1 MSFIGRDAA
10 LRRLQAR
17 VVAAPEERTV
27 MNPPISRRGFLARS
41 ATLAAGA
48 AFLPGGAAAETGV
61 EPGEGRR
68 PQDYIVVEGHRDIW
82 EFNDRFKLRDQA
94 QHSPLRDFIVPRLIE
109 GGLSVVIM
117 PAGGDSV
124 DERGGVTNLLE
135 GSLRVLDMLL
145 VEIEKTNGRATLI
158 TTKGDVPTRPNKD
171 TVQILLD
178 LEGGG
183 SIQIDPEPDYH
194 ADRRL
199 ALLRHFFRLGV
210 RGMQLT
216 HNGRNMLAEGI
227 ENGKMG
233 TRLSRFG
240 VEVVKEM
247 NRLGMIIGVSHLSA
261 NGVLHV
267 AEITKQPII
276 SSHQNIHP
284 FLKSPLELTPE
295 EVKAIVTTGG
305 VVGLRYIEGR
315 TPYKLL
321 VDECEYL
328 ARTAGVQHIG
338 IGWLGHDRGHPYSGY
353 VPGATRP
360 SRPPSEIENQ
370 TMYEH
375 WETFIRMLGERGFT
389 DQDIGLIVGGNF
401 LRVMRAVLPA

>member
-1 MSFIGRDAA
+1 MPVT
-10 LRRLQAR
+10 RRR
-17 VVAAPEERTV
+17 
-27 MNPPISRRGFLARS
+27 FLAQS
-41 ATLAAGA
+41 AAAAAGA
-48 AFLPGGAAAETGV
+48 ASLPAVMAARRQ
-61 EPGEGRR
+61 RR

-82 EFNDRFKLRDQA
+82 EFNDRFKLRDKA
-94 QHSPLRDFIVPRLIE
+94 QHSPLRDFIVPRLID
-109 GGLSVVIM
+109 GGVSVVIM

-135 GSLRVLDMLL
+135 GSLLVLDMLL
-145 VEIEKTNGRATLI
+145 VEIGKTSGKASLI
-158 TTKGDVPTRPNKD
+158 KTKADVPTRPNQGK
-171 TVQILLD
+171 VQIFLD

-183 SIQIDPEPDYH
+183 SIQIDPEPHYH

-240 VEVVKEM
+240 VEVVQEM

-261 NGVLHV
+261 NAVLHV

-276 SSHQNIHP
+276 SSHQNINP

-295 EVKAIVTTGG
+295 EVKAIVATGG
-305 VVGLRYIEGR
+305 VVGLRYIEGQ

-321 VDECEYL
+321 VDECEHL
-328 ARTAGVQHIG
+328 AKSVGVQHIG
-338 IGWLGHDRGHPYSGY
+338 IGWLGHDKGHPYSGY
-353 VPGATRP
+353 VPGATKP
-360 SRPPSEIENQ
+360 SRPPSDIENQ
-370 TMYEH
+370 SMYEH
-375 WETFIRMLGERGFT
+375 WETLIRMLGERGFT

-401 LRVMRAVLPA
+401 LRVMRAVLPG

>member
-1 MSFIGRDAA
+1 MPVT
-10 LRRLQAR
+10 RRR
-17 VVAAPEERTV
+17 
-27 MNPPISRRGFLARS
+27 FLAQS
-41 ATLAAGA
+41 AAAAAGA
-48 AFLPGGAAAETGV
+48 ASLPAVMAARRQ
-61 EPGEGRR
+61 RR

-82 EFNDRFKLRDQA
+82 EFNDRFKLRDKA
-94 QHSPLRDFIVPRLIE
+94 QHSPLRDFIVPRLID
-109 GGLSVVIM
+109 GGVSVVIM

-135 GSLRVLDMLL
+135 GSLLVLDMLL
-145 VEIEKTNGRATLI
+145 VEIGKTSGKASLI
-158 TTKGDVPTRPNKD
+158 KTKADVPTRPNQGK
-171 TVQILLD
+171 VQIFLD

-240 VEVVKEM
+240 VEVVQEM

-261 NGVLHV
+261 NAVLHV

-276 SSHQNIHP
+276 SSHQNINP

-295 EVKAIVTTGG
+295 EVKAIVATGG
-305 VVGLRYIEGR
+305 VVGLRYIEGQ

-321 VDECEYL
+321 VDECEHL
-328 ARTAGVQHIG
+328 AKSVGVQHIG
-338 IGWLGHDRGHPYSGY
+338 IGWLGHDKGHPYSGY
-353 VPGATRP
+353 VPGATKP
-360 SRPPSEIENQ
+360 SRPPSDIENQ
-370 TMYEH
+370 SMYEH
-375 WETFIRMLGERGFT
+375 WETLIRMLGERGFT
-389 DQDIGLIVGGNF
+389 DQDIGMIVGRNF
-401 LRVMRAVLPA
+401 LRVMGAVLPG

>member
-1 MSFIGRDAA
+1 MPVT
-10 LRRLQAR
+10 RRR
-17 VVAAPEERTV
+17 
-27 MNPPISRRGFLARS
+27 FLAQS
-41 ATLAAGA
+41 AAAAAGA
-48 AFLPGGAAAETGV
+48 ASLPAVLSARLQ
-61 EPGEGRR
+61 RR

-82 EFNDRFKLRDQA
+82 EFNDRFKLRDKA

-109 GGLSVVIM
+109 GGVSVVIM

-124 DERGGVTNLLE
+124 DERGGVSNLLE
-135 GSLRVLDMLL
+135 GSLLVLDMLL
-145 VEIEKTNGRATLI
+145 VEIEKTNGKATLI
-158 TTKGDVPTRPNKD
+158 KTKADVPTRPNQE
-171 TVQILLD
+171 TVQIFLD

-183 SIQIDPEPDYH
+183 SIQIDPELDYH

-240 VEVVKEM
+240 VEVVQEM

-261 NGVLHV
+261 NAVLHV

-295 EVKAIVTTGG
+295 EVKAIVATGG
-305 VVGLRYIEGR
+305 VVGLRYIEGQ

-328 ARTAGVQHIG
+328 AKSVGVQHIG
-338 IGWLGHDRGHPYSGY
+338 IGWLGHDKGHPYSGY
-353 VPGATRP
+353 VPGATKP
-360 SRPPSEIENQ
+360 SRPPSDIENQ
-370 TMYEH
+370 SMYEH
-375 WETFIRMLGERGFT
+375 WETFTRMLGERGFT
-389 DQDIGLIVGGNF
+389 DQDIGMIVGGNF
-401 LRVMRAVLPA
+401 LRVMRTVLPPR

>member
-1 MSFIGRDAA
+1 MTP
-10 LRRLQAR
+10 Q
-17 VVAAPEERTV
+17 
-27 MNPPISRRGFLARS
+27 ISRRRFLAHS
-41 ATLAAGA
+41 ATVAAGTA
-48 AFLPGGAAAETGV
+48 CFSSVTIAQP
-61 EPGEGRR
+61 RR
-68 PQDYIVVEGHRDIW
+68 PQDFIIVEGHRDIW
-82 EFNDRFKLRDQA
+82 EFNDRFKLRDKA
-94 QHSPLRDFIVPRLIE
+94 QHSPLRDFMVPRFIE

-145 VEIEKTNGRATLI
+145 VEIEKTNGRATLLK
-158 TTKGDVPTRPNKD
+158 TKADIPTRPNQGK
-171 TVQILLD
+171 VQIFLD

-194 ADRRL
+194 SDRRL

-240 VEVVKEM
+240 VEVVQEM

-261 NGVLHV
+261 NAVLHV
-267 AEITKQPII
+267 AEISKHPII
-276 SSHQNIHP
+276 SSHQNINP

-295 EVKAIVTTGG
+295 EVKAIVATGG
-305 VVGLRYIEGR
+305 VVGLRYIEGQ

-321 VDECEYL
+321 VDECEHL
-328 ARTAGVQHIG
+328 AKSVGVQHIG
-338 IGWLGHDRGHPYSGY
+338 IGWLGHDKGHPYYGY
-353 VPGATRP
+353 VPGATKP

-375 WETFIRMLGERGFT
+375 WATFIRMLAERGFT
-389 DQDIGLIVGGNF
+389 DQDIGMIVGGNF
-401 LRVMRAVLPA
+401 LRVMRIVLPE

>member
-1 MSFIGRDAA
+1 MPVT
-10 LRRLQAR
+10 RRR
-17 VVAAPEERTV
+17 
-27 MNPPISRRGFLARS
+27 FLAQS
-41 ATLAAGA
+41 AAAAAGA
-48 AFLPGGAAAETGV
+48 ASLPAVTTARRQ
-61 EPGEGRR
+61 RR

-82 EFNDRFKLRDQA
+82 EFNDRFKLRDKA
-94 QHSPLRDFIVPRLIE
+94 QHSPLRDFIVPRLID
-109 GGLSVVIM
+109 GGVSVVIM

-135 GSLRVLDMLL
+135 GSLLVLDMLL
-145 VEIEKTNGRATLI
+145 VEIEKTSGKASLI
-158 TTKGDVPTRPNKD
+158 KTKADVPTRPNQGK
-171 TVQILLD
+171 VQIFLD

-233 TRLSRFG
+233 NRLSRFG
-240 VEVVKEM
+240 VEVVQEM

-261 NGVLHV
+261 NAVLHV

-276 SSHQNIHP
+276 SSHQNINP

-295 EVKAIVTTGG
+295 EVKAIVATGG
-305 VVGLRYIEGR
+305 VVGLRYIEGQ

-321 VDECEYL
+321 VDECEHL
-328 ARTAGVQHIG
+328 AKSVGVQHIG
-338 IGWLGHDRGHPYSGY
+338 IGWLGHDKGHPYYGY
-353 VPGATRP
+353 VPGATKP
-360 SRPPSEIENQ
+360 SRPPSDIENQ
-370 TMYEH
+370 SMYEH
-375 WETFIRMLGERGFT
+375 WETFIRMLSERGFT
-389 DQDIGLIVGGNF
+389 DQDIGMIVGRNF
-401 LRVMRAVLPA
+401 LRVMGAVLPG

>member
-1 MSFIGRDAA
+1 MPVT
-10 LRRLQAR
+10 RRR
-17 VVAAPEERTV
+17 
-27 MNPPISRRGFLARS
+27 FLAQS
-41 ATLAAGA
+41 AAAAAGA
-48 AFLPGGAAAETGV
+48 ASLPAVVAARLQ
-61 EPGEGRR
+61 RR

-82 EFNDRFKLRDQA
+82 EFNDRFKLRDKA
-94 QHSPLRDFIVPRLIE
+94 QHSPLRDFIVPRLID
-109 GGLSVVIM
+109 GGVSVVIM

-135 GSLRVLDMLL
+135 GSLLVLDMLL
-145 VEIEKTNGRATLI
+145 VEIEKTSGKASLI
-158 TTKGDVPTRPNKD
+158 KTKADVPTRPNQGK
-171 TVQILLD
+171 VQIFLD

-183 SIQIDPEPDYH
+183 SIQIDPEPEYH

-199 ALLRHFFRLGV
+199 ALLRHVFRLGV

-240 VEVVKEM
+240 VEVVQEM

-261 NGVLHV
+261 NAVLHV

-276 SSHQNIHP
+276 SSHQNINP

-295 EVKAIVTTGG
+295 EVKAIVATGG
-305 VVGLRYIEGR
+305 VVGLRYIEGQ

-321 VDECEYL
+321 VDECEHL
-328 ARTAGVQHIG
+328 AKAVGVQHIG
-338 IGWLGHDRGHPYSGY
+338 IGWLGHDKGHPYSGY
-353 VPGATRP
+353 VPGATKP
-360 SRPPSEIENQ
+360 SRPPSDIENQ
-370 TMYEH
+370 SMYEH

-401 LRVMRAVLPA
+401 LRVMRAVLPG